1 MTQLVLSL
9 GSNIEREKHI
19 RFALKALKGLFGE
32 LDISPV
38 YETRAVG
45 FEGPDFYNLV
55 VVANTSLDLDALLGT
70 IRRIENEAGRVRE
83 EKSFQ
88 SRNLDIDILLLGDA
102 NLHDQG
108 RNIPRREIEHAAYV
122 LKPLAFLLPDM
133 RHPVS
138 GQRYEDMWRA
148 FHNNEPAPKR
158 IDFALVDH
166 ETG

>member
-9 GSNIEREKHI
+9 GSNIEREKNI
-19 RFALKALKGLFGE
+19 RFALKALKGLFGK
-32 LDISPV
+32 LNVSPI

-55 VVANTSLDLDALLGT
+55 VVVDTSLELDALLDS
-70 IRRIENEAGRVRE
+70 IRRIENEAGRIRE
-83 EKSFQ
+83 EKSLQ

-108 RNIPRREIEHAAYV
+108 CNIPRREIEHAAYV
-122 LKPLAFLLPDM
+122 LKPLAYLLPNM

-138 GQRYEDMWRA
+138 GQRFEDMWRT
-148 FHNNEPAPKR
+148 FLNDEPAPIR
-158 IDFALVDH
+158 VDFVLDNH
-166 ETG
+166 EPD

>member
-19 RFALKALKGLFGE
+19 RFALKALKELFGK
-32 LDISPV
+32 LNVSPV

-70 IRRIENEAGRVRE
+70 IRRIENEAGRIRE
-83 EKSFQ
+83 EKSYQ
-88 SRNLDIDILLLGDA
+88 SRNLDIDILLLGDV

-122 LKPLAFLLPDM
+122 LKPLAYLLPDM

-148 FHNNEPAPKR
+148 FRDEEPAPIH
-158 IDFALVDH
+158 IDFPLDNH
-166 ETG
+166 EPG

>member
-9 GSNIEREKHI
+9 GSNIERKKHI
-19 RFALKALKGLFGE
+19 RFALRALKGLFGK
-32 LDISPV
+32 LNVSPV

-45 FEGPDFYNLV
+45 FEGPDFSNLV
-55 VVANTSLDLDALLGT
+55 VVADTSLELDALLGT
-70 IRRIENEAGRVRE
+70 IRRIENEAGRIRE

-122 LKPLAFLLPDM
+122 LKPLAYLLPDM
-133 RHPVS
+133 CHPVS
-138 GQRYEDMWRA
+138 GQRFEEIWQA
-148 FHNNEPAPKR
+148 FRDDEPAPKR
-158 IDFALVDH
+158 IDFVLDNH
-166 ETG
+166 EPD